1 MPKDALVEIKDLKK
15 WFPVDEKLFGKP
27 QKFVKAVDG
36 VSLSIYEGEILG
48 LVGESGCGK
57 TTISRTI
64 LGLQKATAG
73 SILFDGKDLLQLSKK
88 ELRQMRSKMQMIFQD
103 PYSSLS
109 PRMQIGRTIQEPL
122 DIHKVGTK
130 EERRQKV
137 EKLLEIV
144 GLEKE
149 HFKRYP
155 HEFSGGQR
163 QRIGIARV
171 LAISPKFII
180 CDEPVSAL
188 DVSIRSQI
196 LNLLMDLKNKFDLT
210 MLFISHDLSVV
221 EYLCDRIVVMYLG
234 KIMEISSKEELYCN
248 PLHPYTQALLSAIP
262 TPDPEQKKER
272 ILLEGDTPSPIN
284 PPQGCRFCLRC
295 PKAQEICKEQEP
307 PLADYGNNHMVS
319 CHFANSCL

>member
-1 MPKDALVEIKDLKK
+1 MPRDVLVEIKDLKK
-15 WFPVDEKLFGKP
+15 WFPVDEKVFGKP
-27 QKFVKAVDG
+27 EKFLKAVDG
-36 VSLSIYEGEILG
+36 VSLSVYEGEILG

-73 SILFDGKDLLQLSKK
+73 SILFDGKDLLQLSPK
-88 ELRQMRSKMQMIFQD
+88 ELRKMRSKMQMIFQD

-109 PRMQIGRTIQEPL
+109 PRMKIGHTIEEPL
-122 DIHKVGTK
+122 DIHNIGTK
-130 EERRQKV
+130 EQRRQKV
-137 EKLLEIV
+137 KKLLEIV

-149 HFKRYP
+149 HFDRYP

-171 LAISPKFII
+171 LAINPKFII

-196 LNLLMDLKNKFDLT
+196 LNLLMDLKNEFDLT

-234 KIMEISSKEELYCN
+234 KIMEISFPRIFLI
-248 PLHPYTQALLSAIP
+248 ALIGILAI
-262 TPDPEQKKER
+262 
-272 ILLEGDTPSPIN
+272 S
-284 PPQGCRFCLRC
+284 
-295 PKAQEICKEQEP
+295 
-307 PLADYGNNHMVS
+307 
-319 CHFANSCL
+319 

>member
-319 CHFANSCL
+319 CHFANGCL